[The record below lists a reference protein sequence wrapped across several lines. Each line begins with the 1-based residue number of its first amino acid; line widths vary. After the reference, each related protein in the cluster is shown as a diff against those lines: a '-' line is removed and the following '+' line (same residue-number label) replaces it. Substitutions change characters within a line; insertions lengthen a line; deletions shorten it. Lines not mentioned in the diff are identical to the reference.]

1 MVFIIGTT
9 QKMEYSTSKFNY
21 NPFAGVDKEHI
32 EDVIV
37 PQFDI
42 QAIVEKIRRKEDLII
57 ELVGK
62 QGRGKT
68 MHLTYLQQHVP
79 EFPIY
84 YLTAETNYYS
94 QILNDA
100 AEIVFID
107 SIHHLNLFQRNNI
120 FKTKKIVIFTT
131 HYRRKHEYL
140 LAGKSSLTIKFR
152 GINKKIL
159 KQLVLK
165 RLQQASTEDSNITVS
180 DTELEH
186 LISKYN
192 DNYRGIMNSLYDKYQ
207 SYE

>member
-1 MVFIIGTT
+1 M
-9 QKMEYSTSKFNY
+9 KYSKSKFNY
-21 NPFAGVDKEHI
+21 NPFAGVDREHI
-32 EDVIV
+32 EHIIV

-42 QAIVEKIRRKEDLII
+42 QAVVEKIRAKEELII

-68 MHLTYLQQHVP
+68 THLTYLQQHVP

-84 YLTAETNYYS
+84 YQTAETNYYCK
-94 QILNDA
+94 ILNDTS
-100 AEIVFID
+100 EVVFID
-107 SIHHLNLFQRNNI
+107 SIHHLNLFQRNRI

-131 HYRRKHEYL
+131 HYSRKHEYL
-140 LAGKSSLTIKFR
+140 LARKSSLTIRFK
-152 GINKKIL
+152 GINKEIL

-165 RLQQASTEDSNITVS
+165 RLKHASTQETNIAVN

-186 LISKYN
+186 LISKYK
-192 DNYRGIMNSLYDKYQ
+192 DNYRGIVNNLYDKFQ